1 MYLYQWPGFKFNLRH
16 AAFIVVGTS
25 MPGNIFM
32 RCQSKLKSTLPLF
45 TLYFLRMNIF
55 KKS

>member
-1 MYLYQWPGFKFNLRH
+1 MYLYQGPGFKFNLRH

-32 RCQSKLKSTLPLF
+32 RCQNKLKSTLPLF
-45 TLYFLRMNIF
+45 TLYFLRMDIF